1 MFYLKLAGQNIRKS
15 MGVFASF
22 VLASLVLF
30 TLICSMFLLMLSPVM
45 ETMGSGAVSIGLG
58 VVVLTIFSVIIEIY
72 SFNFLMKQRAREFG
86 LYNMLGMNKKKVA
99 LIASLELIM
108 IFLLVVVLGSVLAGV
123 FANVLYLIFVNL
135 TNYSDLHFSI
145 SPLAFAMT
153 ASLFAGIFFLLELL
167 AIRTIGK
174 TSPLIL
180 FRASEKGEKEPKGN
194 VLLAALGV
202 VGLGIG
208 YYLSLSSKA
217 EGVALIFRFFI
228 AVLFV
233 IAGTYLFY
241 ISFMT
246 WYLKARRKNKRYF
259 YTPEHF
265 ITTSQMI
272 FRMKQ
277 HAKGLANI
285 TLLAVMAFVTIAT
298 TTSLY
303 TGMSS
308 MTSGLYP
315 KETSITYKV
324 ADRSQGESAYQ
335 QSVLSHF
342 PEKAED
348 SLSYLT
354 YQAGLVYDGGK
365 EIVISPETIANK
377 EIVISPETI
386 ANPNFSK
393 MAFTYFITQDDFRK
407 LGNDL
412 PELAANQVA
421 FMRPSE
427 KPLLKKLVLGDHTF
441 ENVANLDQAIFPD
454 ITNTLNAAVMVVSDD
469 TVLNTVRE
477 YYESNNP
484 QGYQVSLDYRV
495 FTDLTDEEVT
505 SIGEQTGDSYNI
517 NDANG
522 EFLGYAMQKSDFN
535 NLLMGFRGGFLFT
548 GFLLGISFLL
558 GAALIIYYKQYSE
571 GHEDKKSYKILQEVG
586 MSATAVKKTIN
597 SQTLT
602 VFFMPLAMATLHFV
616 ISLVMLKQMLLT
628 LGVTSSLMIYTV
640 SGITLL
646 AVALIYFVIYK
657 WTSRTYYR
665 IIER

>member
-15 MGVFASF
+15 MGVFAPF

-45 ETMGSGAVSIGLG
+45 KTMGTGAVSIGLG
-58 VVVLTIFSVIIEIY
+58 VVVLTIFSLIMEIY
-72 SFNFLMKQRAREFG
+72 SFNFLMQQRTREFG

-99 LIASLELIM
+99 LVASIELFF
-108 IFLLVVVLGSVLAGV
+108 IFLLVIVLGSALAGV

-153 ASLFAGIFFLLELL
+153 AFLFAGIFFILELL

-180 FRASEKGEKEPKGN
+180 FRASEKGEKEPRGN
-194 VLLAALGV
+194 LLLAALGV
-202 VGLGIG
+202 LSLGVG

-217 EGVALIFRFFI
+217 AGVGIIYRFFI

-233 IAGTYLFY
+233 VAGTYLFY

-259 YTPEHF
+259 YKPEHF

-277 HAKGLANI
+277 HATGLANI

-308 MTSGLYP
+308 MTGALYP
-315 KETSITYKV
+315 KETSITYPV
-324 ADRSQGESAYQ
+324 ADRSQGEAAYQ

-342 PEKAED
+342 PEKSEN
-348 SLSYLT
+348 SLTYLT
-354 YQAGLVYDGGK
+354 YQAGLVYDGGE
-365 EIVISPETIANK
+365 EIVISPETI
-377 EIVISPETI
+377 S
-386 ANPNFSK
+386 NPDFSK

-427 KPLLKKLVLGDHTF
+427 MPSLEKVTLGDSSF
-441 ENVANLDQAIFPD
+441 ENVANLDTAIFPD

-469 TVLNTVRE
+469 SVLETIRSYFE
-477 YYESNNP
+477 ANNP

-495 FTDLTDEEVT
+495 FTDLTNEEVT
-505 SIGEQTGDSYNI
+505 KVGEQSGEIYEILDE
-517 NDANG
+517 NG
-522 EFLGYAMQKSDFN
+522 EYLGNVMQRTDFN
-535 NLLMGFRGGFLFT
+535 NMLMGFTGGFLFT

-571 GHEDKKSYKILQEVG
+571 GYEDKKSYKILQEVG
-586 MSATAVKKTIN
+586 MSQQAVKKTIN
-597 SQTLT
+597 SQTLL

-616 ISLVMLKQMLLT
+616 VALIMLKQMLMMF
-628 LGVTSSLMIYTV
+628 GVVSSSMIYTV

>member
-15 MGVFASF
+15 MGVFAPF

-45 ETMGSGAVSIGLG
+45 KTMGTGAVSIGLG
-58 VVVLTIFSVIIEIY
+58 VVVLTIFSLIMEIY
-72 SFNFLMKQRAREFG
+72 SFNFLMQQRTREFG

-99 LIASLELIM
+99 LVASIELFF
-108 IFLLVVVLGSVLAGV
+108 IFLLVIVLGSALAGV

-145 SPLAFAMT
+145 SPLAFVLT
-153 ASLFAGIFFLLELL
+153 AFLFAVIFFILELL
-167 AIRTIGK
+167 AVRTIGK

-180 FRASEKGEKEPKGN
+180 FRANEKGEKEPRGN
-194 VLLAALGV
+194 LLLAALAVLSLGV
-202 VGLGIG
+202 G
-208 YYLSLSSKA
+208 YYLSLSSQSA
-217 EGVALIFRFFI
+217 GLAVIYRFFI

-277 HAKGLANI
+277 HATGLANI

-303 TGMSS
+303 TGMAN

-315 KETSITYKV
+315 KETSITYPV
-324 ADRSQGESAYQ
+324 ADRSQGEMAFQ

-365 EIVISPETIANK
+365 EIV
-377 EIVISPETI
+377 VSPETI
-386 ANPNFSK
+386 ANPDFSK
-393 MAFTYFITQDDFRK
+393 MVFTYFITQDDFRK

-427 KPLLKKLVLGDHTF
+427 MPSLEKVTLGDSTF
-441 ENVANLDQAIFPD
+441 ENVANLDTAIFPD

-469 TVLNTVRE
+469 SVLETIRS
-477 YYESNNP
+477 YYEANNP

-495 FTDLTDEEVT
+495 FTDLTNEEVA
-505 SIGEQTGDSYNI
+505 SLGEQSGDIYHI
-517 NDANG
+517 LDENG
-522 EFLGYAMQKSDFN
+522 EYLGNVMQKTDFN
-535 NLLMGFRGGFLFT
+535 NMLMGFTGGFLFT

-586 MSATAVKKTIN
+586 MSQQAVKKTIN
-597 SQTLT
+597 SQTLL

-616 ISLVMLKQMLLT
+616 VALVMLKQMLMMF
-628 LGVTSSLMIYTV
+628 GVVSSSMIYTV

-646 AVALIYFVIYK
+646 AVVLIYFVIYK

>member
-15 MGVFASF
+15 MGVFAPF

-45 ETMGSGAVSIGLG
+45 KTMGTGAVSIGLG
-58 VVVLTIFSVIIEIY
+58 VVVLTIFSLIMEIY
-72 SFNFLMKQRAREFG
+72 SFNFLMQQRTREFG

-99 LIASLELIM
+99 LVASIELFF
-108 IFLLVVVLGSVLAGV
+108 IFLLVIVLGSALAGV

-153 ASLFAGIFFLLELL
+153 AFLFAGIFFILELL

-180 FRASEKGEKEPKGN
+180 FRASEKGEKEPRGN
-194 VLLAALGV
+194 LLLAALGV
-202 VGLGIG
+202 LSLGVG
-208 YYLSLSSKA
+208 YYLSLSSKSA
-217 EGVALIFRFFI
+217 GVGVIYRFFI

-233 IAGTYLFY
+233 VAGTYLFY

-277 HAKGLANI
+277 HATGLANI

-308 MTSGLYP
+308 MTGALYP
-315 KETSITYKV
+315 KETSITYPV
-324 ADRSQGESAYQ
+324 SDRSQGEAAYQ

-342 PEKAED
+342 PEKSEN
-348 SLSYLT
+348 SLTYLT
-354 YQAGLVYDGGK
+354 YQAGLVYDGGS
-365 EIVISPETIANK
+365 EIVISPEN
-377 EIVISPETI
+377 IS
-386 ANPNFSK
+386 NPDFSK

-427 KPLLKKLVLGDHTF
+427 KLSLKKLVLGGQTF

-469 TVLNTVRE
+469 SVLETIRSYFE
-477 YYESNNP
+477 ANNP

-495 FTDLTDEEVT
+495 FTDLTDEELVT
-505 SIGEQTGDSYNI
+505 AGILNE
-517 NDANG
+517 NG
-522 EFLGYAMQKSDFN
+522 EYLGNVMQRTDFN
-535 NLLMGFRGGFLFT
+535 NMLMGFTGGFLFT

-571 GHEDKKSYKILQEVG
+571 GYEDKKSYKILQEVG
-586 MSATAVKKTIN
+586 MSQKAVKKTIN
-597 SQTLT
+597 SQTLL

-616 ISLVMLKQMLLT
+616 VALVMLKQMLMMF
-628 LGVTSSLMIYTV
+628 GVVSSGMIYTV

-646 AVALIYFVIYK
+646 AVALIYFIIYK

>member
-15 MGVFASF
+15 MGVFAPF

-45 ETMGSGAVSIGLG
+45 KSMGTGAVSIGLG
-58 VVVLTIFSVIIEIY
+58 VVVLTIFSLIMEIY
-72 SFNFLMKQRAREFG
+72 SFNFLMQQRTREFG

-99 LIASLELIM
+99 LVASIELFF
-108 IFLLVVVLGSVLAGV
+108 IFLLVIVLGSALAGV

-153 ASLFAGIFFLLELL
+153 AFLFAVIFFILELL

-174 TSPLIL
+174 TSSLIL

-202 VGLGIG
+202 LSLGVG

-217 EGVALIFRFFI
+217 AGLAVIYRFFI

-265 ITTSQMI
+265 VTTSQMI

-277 HAKGLANI
+277 HATGLANI
-285 TLLAVMAFVTIAT
+285 TLLSVMAFVTIAT

-308 MTSGLYP
+308 MTSRLYP
-315 KETSITYKV
+315 KETSITYPV
-324 ADRSQGESAYQ
+324 SDRSQGENVYQ

-342 PEKAED
+342 PEKAHD

-354 YQAGLVYDGGK
+354 YQAGLVYDGGE
-365 EIVISPETIANK
+365 EIVISPVTI
-377 EIVISPETI
+377 SDPD
-386 ANPNFSK
+386 FSK
-393 MAFTYFITQDDFRK
+393 IAFTYFITQGDFRK

-421 FMRPSE
+421 FIRPSE
-427 KPLLKKLVLGDHTF
+427 KPSLKKLVLGEQTF
-441 ENVANLDQAIFPD
+441 ENVVNLDQAILPD

-469 TVLNTVRE
+469 SFLETIRS
-477 YYESNNP
+477 YYEANNP

-495 FTDLTDEEVT
+495 FTDMTNEEVAT
-505 SIGEQTGDSYNI
+505 LGEQAGDAYNI
-517 NDANG
+517 SDANG
-522 EFLGYAMQKSDFN
+522 EFIGYVMQKTDFN
-535 NLLMGFRGGFLFT
+535 NMIMGFTGGFLFT

-586 MSATAVKKTIN
+586 MSQQTVKKTID
-597 SQTLT
+597 SQTLL

-616 ISLVMLKQMLLT
+616 VALVMLKQMLMMF
-628 LGVTSSLMIYTV
+628 GVVSSSMIYTI

>member
-15 MGVFASF
+15 MGVFAPF
-22 VLASLVLF
+22 ILASLVLF

-45 ETMGSGAVSIGLG
+45 KTMGSGAVSIGLG
-58 VVVLTIFSVIIEIY
+58 VVVLTIFSVIMEIY

-99 LIASLELIM
+99 LIASLELMM

-135 TNYSDLHFSI
+135 THYSDLHFGI
-145 SPLAFAMT
+145 APLAFAMT
-153 ASLFAGIFFLLELL
+153 AFLFAGIFFILELL

-180 FRASEKGEKEPKGN
+180 FRASEEGEKEPKGN

-202 VGLGIG
+202 ISLGVG

-217 EGVALIFRFFI
+217 EVLAVIYRFFI

-277 HAKGLANI
+277 HATGLANI

-308 MTSGLYP
+308 MTGALYP
-315 KETSITYKV
+315 KETSITYPV
-324 ADRSQGESAYQ
+324 SDRSQGEAAYQ

-342 PEKAED
+342 PEKAND
-348 SLSYLT
+348 NLSYLT
-354 YQAGLVYDGGK
+354 YQAGLVYDGGE
-365 EIVISPETIANK
+365 EIVISPEN
-377 EIVISPETI
+377 IS
-386 ANPNFSK
+386 NPDFSK

-412 PELAANQVA
+412 PELAAHQVA

-427 KPLLKKLVLGDHTF
+427 KPSLKKLVLGNQNF
-441 ENVANLDQAIFPD
+441 ENVANLDKAIFPD
-454 ITNTLNAAVMVVSDD
+454 ITNMINAAVMVVSDD
-469 TVLNTVRE
+469 IVLDAVRE

-484 QGYQVSLDYRV
+484 QGYRVSLDYRV
-495 FTDLTDEEVT
+495 FTDLTVEEVL
-505 SIGEQTGDSYNI
+505 SLGEQSGEIYEILDE
-517 NDANG
+517 NG
-522 EFLGYAMQKSDFN
+522 EYLGNVMQRTDFN
-535 NLLMGFRGGFLFT
+535 NLLMGFTGGFLFT

-586 MSATAVKKTIN
+586 MSAAAVKKTIN

-602 VFFMPLAMATLHFV
+602 VFFMPLVMATLHFV
-616 ISLVMLKQMLLT
+616 IALVMLKQMLLSF
-628 LGVTSSLMIYTV
+628 GVTSSLMIYTV

>member
-15 MGVFASF
+15 MGVFSPF

-45 ETMGSGAVSIGLG
+45 KSMGTGAVSIGLG
-58 VVVLTIFSVIIEIY
+58 VVVLTIFSLIMEIY
-72 SFNFLMKQRAREFG
+72 SFNFLMQQRTREFG

-99 LIASLELIM
+99 LVASIELLF
-108 IFLLVVVLGSVLAGV
+108 IFLLVIVLGSALAGV
-123 FANVLYLIFVNL
+123 FSNVLYLIFVNL

-153 ASLFAGIFFLLELL
+153 AFLFAGIFFILELL

-180 FRASEKGEKEPKGN
+180 FRASEKGEKEPRGN
-194 VLLAALGV
+194 LLLAALAVLSLGV
-202 VGLGIG
+202 G
-208 YYLSLSSKA
+208 YYLSLSSQSA
-217 EGVALIFRFFI
+217 GLAVIYRFFI

-246 WYLKARRKNKRYF
+246 WYLKARRKNKGYF

-277 HAKGLANI
+277 HATGLANI

-303 TGMSS
+303 TGMAN

-315 KETSITYKV
+315 KETSITYPI
-324 ADRSQGESAYQ
+324 ADRSQGEMAFQ

-365 EIVISPETIANK
+365 EIVISPETIAN
-377 EIVISPETI
+377 PD
-386 ANPNFSK
+386 FSK

-427 KPLLKKLVLGDHTF
+427 KPSLKKLVLGEQTF

-454 ITNTLNAAVMVVSDD
+454 NYNTLNAAVMVVSDD
-469 TVLNTVRE
+469 TVLDAVRE

-484 QGYQVSLDYRV
+484 QGYTVSLDYRV
-495 FTDLTDEEVT
+495 FTDLTDEEVA
-505 SIGEQTGDSYNI
+505 SIGEQAGDSYNI

-535 NLLMGFRGGFLFT
+535 NLQMGFTGGFLFT

-586 MSATAVKKTIN
+586 MSAAAVKKTIN

-602 VFFMPLAMATLHFV
+602 VFFMPLVMATLHFV
-616 ISLVMLKQMLLT
+616 IALVMLKQMLLSF
-628 LGVTSSLMIYTV
+628 GVTSSLMIYTV

-646 AVALIYFVIYK
+646 AVTLIYFVIYK

>member
-1 MFYLKLAGQNIRKS
+1 
-15 MGVFASF
+15 
-22 VLASLVLF
+22 
-30 TLICSMFLLMLSPVM
+30 
-45 ETMGSGAVSIGLG
+45 
-58 VVVLTIFSVIIEIY
+58 
-72 SFNFLMKQRAREFG
+72 
-86 LYNMLGMNKKKVA
+86 MNKKKVA
-99 LIASLELIM
+99 LVASIELFF
-108 IFLLVVVLGSVLAGV
+108 IFLLVIVLGSALAGV

-153 ASLFAGIFFLLELL
+153 AFLFAVIFFILELL

-202 VGLGIG
+202 LSLGVG

-217 EGVALIFRFFI
+217 AGLAVIYRFFI

-246 WYLKARRKNKRYF
+246 WYLKAHRKNKRYF

-277 HAKGLANI
+277 HATGLANI
-285 TLLAVMAFVTIAT
+285 TLLSVMAFVTIAT

-308 MTSGLYP
+308 MTSRLYP
-315 KETSITYKV
+315 KETSITYPV
-324 ADRSQGESAYQ
+324 SDRSQGETVYQ

-342 PEKAED
+342 PEKAHD

-354 YQAGLVYDGGK
+354 YQAGLVYDGGE
-365 EIVISPETIANK
+365 EIVISPVTI
-377 EIVISPETI
+377 SDPD
-386 ANPNFSK
+386 FSK
-393 MAFTYFITQDDFRK
+393 IAFTYFITQGDFRK

-421 FMRPSE
+421 FIRPSE
-427 KPLLKKLVLGDHTF
+427 KPSLKKLVLGEQTF
-441 ENVANLDQAIFPD
+441 ENVVNLDQAILPD

-469 TVLNTVRE
+469 SVLETIRS
-477 YYESNNP
+477 YYEANNP

-495 FTDLTDEEVT
+495 FTDMTNEEVAT
-505 SIGEQTGDSYNI
+505 LGEQAGDAYNI
-517 NDANG
+517 SDANG
-522 EFLGYAMQKSDFN
+522 EFIGYVMQRTDFN
-535 NLLMGFRGGFLFT
+535 DLLMGFTGGFLFT

-558 GAALIIYYKQYSE
+558 GVALIIYYKQYSE

-586 MSATAVKKTIN
+586 MSQKAVKKTIN
-597 SQTLT
+597 SQTLL
-602 VFFMPLAMATLHFV
+602 VFFMPLAMATLHFFV
-616 ISLVMLKQMLLT
+616 ALVMLKQMLMVF
-628 LGVTSSLMIYTV
+628 GVVSSSMIYTV

-646 AVALIYFVIYK
+646 AVALFYFIIYK

>member
-15 MGVFASF
+15 MGVFAPF

-45 ETMGSGAVSIGLG
+45 KSMGTGAVSIGLG
-58 VVVLTIFSVIIEIY
+58 VVVLTIFSLIMEIY
-72 SFNFLMKQRAREFG
+72 SFNFLMQQRTREFG
-86 LYNMLGMNKKKVA
+86 LYNMLGMNRKKVA
-99 LIASLELIM
+99 LVASIELFF
-108 IFLLVVVLGSVLAGV
+108 IFLLVIVLGSALAGV

-153 ASLFAGIFFLLELL
+153 AFLFAGIFFILELL

-180 FRASEKGEKEPKGN
+180 FSASEKGEKEPRGN
-194 VLLAALGV
+194 FLLAALGV
-202 VGLGIG
+202 LSLGVG
-208 YYLSLSSKA
+208 YYLSLSSQSA
-217 EGVALIFRFFI
+217 GVGVIYRFFI

-246 WYLKARRKNKRYF
+246 WYLKARRKNKGYF

-277 HAKGLANI
+277 HATGLANI

-365 EIVISPETIANK
+365 EIVISPETIAN
-377 EIVISPETI
+377 PD
-386 ANPNFSK
+386 FSK
-393 MAFTYFITQDDFRK
+393 IAFTYFVTQDDFRK

-421 FMRPSE
+421 FIRPSE
-427 KPLLKKLVLGDHTF
+427 MPLLEKVTLGDSTF
-441 ENVANLDQAIFPD
+441 ENVVNLDTAIFPD

-469 TVLNTVRE
+469 SVLETIRS

-495 FTDLTDEEVT
+495 FTDMTNEEVAT
-505 SIGEQTGDSYNI
+505 LGEQAGDAYNI
-517 NDANG
+517 SDANG
-522 EFLGYAMQKSDFN
+522 ESLGYVMQKTDFTN
-535 NLLMGFRGGFLFT
+535 MIMGFRGGFLFT

-586 MSATAVKKTIN
+586 MSQQAVKKTIN
-597 SQTLT
+597 SQTLL

-616 ISLVMLKQMLLT
+616 VALVMLKQMLMMF
-628 LGVTSSLMIYTV
+628 GVVSSSMIYTV

>member
-15 MGVFASF
+15 MGVFAPF

-45 ETMGSGAVSIGLG
+45 KSMGTGAVSIGLG
-58 VVVLTIFSVIIEIY
+58 VVVLTIFSLIMEIY
-72 SFNFLMKQRAREFG
+72 SFNFLMQQRTREFG

-99 LIASLELIM
+99 LVASIELFF
-108 IFLLVVVLGSVLAGV
+108 IFLLVIVLGSALAGV

-153 ASLFAGIFFLLELL
+153 AFLFAVIFFILELL

-202 VGLGIG
+202 LSLGVG

-217 EGVALIFRFFI
+217 AGLAVIYRFFI

-265 ITTSQMI
+265 VTTSQMI

-277 HAKGLANI
+277 HATGLANI
-285 TLLAVMAFVTIAT
+285 TLLSVMAFVTIAT

-308 MTSGLYP
+308 MTSRLYP
-315 KETSITYKV
+315 KETSITYPV
-324 ADRSQGESAYQ
+324 SDRSQGETVYQ

-342 PEKAED
+342 PEKAHD

-354 YQAGLVYDGGK
+354 YQAGLVYDGGE
-365 EIVISPETIANK
+365 EIVISPVTI
-377 EIVISPETI
+377 SDPD
-386 ANPNFSK
+386 FSK
-393 MAFTYFITQDDFRK
+393 IAFTYFITQGDFRK

-421 FMRPSE
+421 FIRPSE
-427 KPLLKKLVLGDHTF
+427 KPSLKKLVLGEQTF
-441 ENVANLDQAIFPD
+441 ENVVNLDQAILPD

-469 TVLNTVRE
+469 SVLETIRSYNE
-477 YYESNNP
+477 ANNP

-495 FTDLTDEEVT
+495 FTDLTDEELVT
-505 SIGEQTGDSYNI
+505 AGILNE
-517 NDANG
+517 NG
-522 EFLGYAMQKSDFN
+522 EYLGNVMQRTDFN
-535 NLLMGFRGGFLFT
+535 NM
-548 GFLLGISFLL
+548 LLGSQV
-558 GAALIIYYKQYSE
+558 ASSSQVSCWAL
-571 GHEDKKSYKILQEVG
+571 
-586 MSATAVKKTIN
+586 
-597 SQTLT
+597 
-602 VFFMPLAMATLHFV
+602 
-616 ISLVMLKQMLLT
+616 
-628 LGVTSSLMIYTV
+628 V
-640 SGITLL
+640 SCWVLP
-646 AVALIYFVIYK
+646 
-657 WTSRTYYR
+657 
-665 IIER
+665 

>member
-15 MGVFASF
+15 MGVFAPF

-30 TLICSMFLLMLSPVM
+30 TLICSMFLIMLSPVM
-45 ETMGSGAVSIGLG
+45 KTMGSGAISIGLG
-58 VVVLTIFSVIIEIY
+58 VIILTIFSVIMEIY

-99 LIASLELIM
+99 LIASLELMM

-123 FANVLYLIFVNL
+123 FANVLYLIFVNI
-135 TNYSDLHFSI
+135 THYSDLHFGI
-145 SPLAFAMT
+145 EPLAFVMT
-153 ASLFAGIFFLLELL
+153 AFLFAGFFFLLELL

-180 FRASEKGEKEPKGN
+180 FRASEKGEREPKGN

-202 VGLGIG
+202 FSLGMG

-217 EGVALIFRFFI
+217 EGLAVIYRFFI

-277 HAKGLANI
+277 HATGLANI

-308 MTSGLYP
+308 MTGALYP

-324 ADRSQGESAYQ
+324 SDRSQGEMAFQ

-342 PEKAED
+342 PEKADD

-354 YQAGLVYDGGK
+354 YQAGLVYDGGE
-365 EIVISPETIANK
+365 EIVISPKN
-377 EIVISPETI
+377 IS
-386 ANPNFSK
+386 NPDFSK

-412 PELAANQVA
+412 PELAANQVV
-421 FMRPSE
+421 FMRPSK
-427 KPLLKKLVLGDHTF
+427 KPSLKKLVLDDQSF
-441 ENVANLDQAIFPD
+441 ENVANLDKAIFPD

-469 TVLNTVRE
+469 TVLNAVRE

-484 QGYQVSLDYRV
+484 QGYLVSLDYRV
-495 FTDLTDEEVT
+495 FTDLTDEEVL
-505 SIGEQTGDSYNI
+505 SLGEQSGEIYEILDE
-517 NDANG
+517 NG
-522 EFLGYAMQKSDFN
+522 EYLGNVMQRTDFN
-535 NLLMGFRGGFLFT
+535 NLLIGFTGGFLFT

-586 MSATAVKKTIN
+586 MSQKAVKKTIN

-602 VFFMPLAMATLHFV
+602 VFFMPLVMATLHFV
-616 ISLVMLKQMLLT
+616 IALIMLKQMLLSF
-628 LGVTSSLMIYTV
+628 GVTSSLMIYTV

-646 AVALIYFVIYK
+646 AVTLIYFVIYK

>member
-15 MGVFASF
+15 MGVFAPF

-45 ETMGSGAVSIGLG
+45 KTMGTGAVSIGLG
-58 VVVLTIFSVIIEIY
+58 VVVLTLFSLIMEIY
-72 SFNFLMKQRAREFG
+72 SFNFLMQQRTREFG

-99 LIASLELIM
+99 LVASIELFF
-108 IFLLVVVLGSVLAGV
+108 IFLLVIVLGSALAGV

-153 ASLFAGIFFLLELL
+153 AFLFAGIFFILELL

-180 FRASEKGEKEPKGN
+180 FRASEKGEKEPRGN
-194 VLLAALGV
+194 LLLAALGV
-202 VGLGIG
+202 LSLGVG

-217 EGVALIFRFFI
+217 AGVGVIYRFFI

-233 IAGTYLFY
+233 VAGTYLFY

-259 YTPEHF
+259 YKPEHF

-277 HAKGLANI
+277 HATGLANI

-308 MTSGLYP
+308 MTGALYP
-315 KETSITYKV
+315 KETSITYPV
-324 ADRSQGESAYQ
+324 SDRSQGEAAYQ

-342 PEKAED
+342 QEKSEN
-348 SLSYLT
+348 SLTYLT
-354 YQAGLVYDGGK
+354 YQAGLVYDGGS
-365 EIVISPETIANK
+365 EIVISPKN
-377 EIVISPETI
+377 IS
-386 ANPNFSK
+386 NPDFSK
-393 MAFTYFITQDDFRK
+393 IAFTYFITQDDFRK

-412 PELAANQVA
+412 PEFATNQVV

-427 KPLLKKLVLGDHTF
+427 KPSLKKLVLGEQTF
-441 ENVANLDQAIFPD
+441 ENVANLDTAIFPD

-469 TVLNTVRE
+469 SVLETIRSYFE
-477 YYESNNP
+477 ANNP

-495 FTDLTDEEVT
+495 FTELTNEEVAKV
-505 SIGEQTGDSYNI
+505 GEQS
-517 NDANG
+517 G
-522 EFLGYAMQKSDFN
+522 EIYEILDESGEYLGNVMQRTDFN
-535 NLLMGFRGGFLFT
+535 NMLMGFTGGFLFT

-558 GAALIIYYKQYSE
+558 GVALIIYYKQYSE
-571 GHEDKKSYKILQEVG
+571 GYEDKKSYKILQEVG
-586 MSATAVKKTIN
+586 MSQKAVKKTIN
-597 SQTLT
+597 SQTLL

-616 ISLVMLKQMLLT
+616 VALVMLKQMLMMF
-628 LGVTSSLMIYTV
+628 GVVSSSMIYTV

-646 AVALIYFVIYK
+646 AVALIYFIIYK

>member
-15 MGVFASF
+15 MGVFAPF

-45 ETMGSGAVSIGLG
+45 KTMGYGAVSIGLG
-58 VVVLTIFSVIIEIY
+58 VIVLTIFSVIMEIY

-86 LYNMLGMNKKKVA
+86 LYNILGMNKKKVA
-99 LIASLELIM
+99 LIASLELMM

-123 FANVLYLIFVNL
+123 FSNVLYLIFVNI
-135 TNYSDLHFSI
+135 THYSDLHFGI
-145 SPLAFAMT
+145 APLAFVMT
-153 ASLFAGIFFLLELL
+153 AFLFAGIFFLLELL

-180 FRASEKGEKEPKGN
+180 FRASEKGEKEPRGN
-194 VLLAALGV
+194 VLLAALGL
-202 VGLGIG
+202 VGLGVG

-217 EGVALIFRFFI
+217 EGLALIYRFFI

-277 HAKGLANI
+277 HATGLANI

-303 TGMSS
+303 TGMAN

-315 KETSITYKV
+315 KETSITYPV
-324 ADRSQGESAYQ
+324 SDRSQGEAAYQ

-342 PEKAED
+342 PEKAND

-354 YQAGLVYDGGK
+354 YQAGLVYDGGE
-365 EIVISPETIANK
+365 EIVISPETI
-377 EIVISPETI
+377 S
-386 ANPNFSK
+386 NPDFSK
-393 MAFTYFITQDDFRK
+393 IAFTYFITQDDFRK

-412 PELAANQVA
+412 PKLAAHQVA

-427 KPLLKKLVLGDHTF
+427 KPSLKKLVLGNQNF
-441 ENVANLDQAIFPD
+441 ENVANLDKAIFPD
-454 ITNTLNAAVMVVSDD
+454 ITNTINAAVMVVSDD

-495 FTDLTDEEVT
+495 FTDLTDEEVA

-535 NLLMGFRGGFLFT
+535 NLLMGFTGGFLFT

-597 SQTLT
+597 SQILI
-602 VFFMPLAMATLHFV
+602 VFFMPLVMATLHFV
-616 ISLVMLKQMLLT
+616 IALVMLKQMLLSF
-628 LGVTSSLMIYTV
+628 GVTSSLMIYTV

>member
-15 MGVFASF
+15 MGVFTPF

-45 ETMGSGAVSIGLG
+45 KSMGTGAVSIGLG
-58 VVVLTIFSVIIEIY
+58 VVVLTIFSLIMEIY
-72 SFNFLMKQRAREFG
+72 SFNFLMQQRTREFG

-99 LIASLELIM
+99 LVASIELFF
-108 IFLLVVVLGSVLAGV
+108 IFLLVIVLGSALAGV
-123 FANVLYLIFVNL
+123 FSNVLYLIFVNL
-135 TNYSDLHFSI
+135 TSYGDLHFSI
-145 SPLAFAMT
+145 SPLAFVLT
-153 ASLFAGIFFLLELL
+153 AFLFAGIFFILELL

-180 FRASEKGEKEPKGN
+180 FRASEKGEKEPRGN
-194 VLLAALGV
+194 LLLAALGV
-202 VGLGIG
+202 LSLGVG
-208 YYLSLSSKA
+208 YYLSLSSRSA
-217 EGVALIFRFFI
+217 GVGVLYRFFI

-277 HAKGLANI
+277 HATGLANI

-303 TGMSS
+303 TGMAN

-315 KETSITYKV
+315 KETSITYPV
-324 ADRSQGESAYQ
+324 ADRSQGEMAFQ

-348 SLSYLT
+348 SLTYMT
-354 YQAGLVYDGGK
+354 YQAGLVYDGGS
-365 EIVISPETIANK
+365 EIVIN
-377 EIVISPETI
+377 PETI
-386 ANPNFSK
+386 ANPDFSK
-393 MAFTYFITQDDFRK
+393 MAVTYFISQDDFRK

-427 KPLLKKLVLGDHTF
+427 KPSLEKVTLGDSTF
-441 ENVANLDQAIFPD
+441 ENVVNLDTAIFPD

-469 TVLNTVRE
+469 SVLQTIRS

-495 FTDLTDEEVT
+495 FTDMTKEEVL
-505 SIGEQTGDSYNI
+505 SLGEQAGDMYHI
-517 NDANG
+517 LDENG
-522 EFLGYAMQKSDFN
+522 EYLGNVMQRTDFN
-535 NLLMGFRGGFLFT
+535 NLLMGFTGGFLFT

-586 MSATAVKKTIN
+586 MSQQAVKKTIN
-597 SQTLT
+597 SQTLL

-616 ISLVMLKQMLLT
+616 VALVMLKQMLMMF
-628 LGVTSSLMIYTV
+628 GVVSSSMIYTV
-640 SGITLL
+640 SGVTLL

>member
-15 MGVFASF
+15 MGVFAPF

-45 ETMGSGAVSIGLG
+45 KTMGSGAISIGLG
-58 VVVLTIFSVIIEIY
+58 VVVLTIFSVIMEIY
-72 SFNFLMKQRAREFG
+72 SFNFLMNQRAREFG

-99 LIASLELIM
+99 LIASLELMM

-135 TNYSDLHFSI
+135 TNYSDLHFGI
-145 SPLAFAMT
+145 APLAFAMT
-153 ASLFAGIFFLLELL
+153 AFLFAGIFFLLELL

-202 VGLGIG
+202 VGLGVG

-217 EGVALIFRFFI
+217 AGLVVIYRFFI

-277 HAKGLANI
+277 HATGLANI

-308 MTSGLYP
+308 MTGALYP
-315 KETSITYKV
+315 KETSITYPV
-324 ADRSQGESAYQ
+324 SDRSQGEATYQ

-342 PEKAED
+342 PEKADD

-354 YQAGLVYDGGK
+354 YQAGLVYDGGE
-365 EIVISPETIANK
+365 EIVISPETI
-377 EIVISPETI
+377 S
-386 ANPNFSK
+386 NPDFSK
-393 MAFTYFITQDDFRK
+393 IAFTYFITQDDFRK

-412 PELAANQVA
+412 PELAANQVV

-427 KPLLKKLVLGDHTF
+427 KPSLKKLVLGEQTF
-441 ENVANLDQAIFPD
+441 ENVANLDKAIFPD
-454 ITNTLNAAVMVVSDD
+454 ITNTINAAVMVVSDD
-469 TVLNTVRE
+469 IVLDAVRE

-495 FTDLTDEEVT
+495 FTDLTKEEVAKV
-505 SIGEQTGDSYNI
+505 GEQAGDAYNI
-517 NDANG
+517 SDANG
-522 EFLGYAMQKSDFN
+522 ESLGYVMQKTDFTN
-535 NLLMGFRGGFLFT
+535 MIMGFRGGFLFT

-586 MSATAVKKTIN
+586 MSAAAVKKTIN

>member
-15 MGVFASF
+15 MGVFAPF

-58 VVVLTIFSVIIEIY
+58 VVVLTIFSVIMEIY

-99 LIASLELIM
+99 LIASLELMM

-135 TNYSDLHFSI
+135 TNYSDLHFGI
-145 SPLAFAMT
+145 APLAFVMT
-153 ASLFAGIFFLLELL
+153 AFLFAGIFFLLELL

-202 VGLGIG
+202 LGLGVG

-217 EGVALIFRFFI
+217 AGVAVIFRFFI

-277 HAKGLANI
+277 HATGLANI

-365 EIVISPETIANK
+365 EIVISPETI
-377 EIVISPETI
+377 V
-386 ANPNFSK
+386 NPDFSK
-393 MAFTYFITQDDFRK
+393 IAFTYFITQDDFRK

-412 PELAANQVA
+412 PELAANQVV

-427 KPLLKKLVLGDHTF
+427 KPLLKKLVLGDQTF
-441 ENVANLDQAIFPD
+441 ENVANLDKAIFPD
-454 ITNTLNAAVMVVSDD
+454 ITNTINAAVMVVSDD

-495 FTDLTDEEVT
+495 FTDMTNEEVAT
-505 SIGEQTGDSYNI
+505 LGEQAGDAYNI
-517 NDANG
+517 SDANG
-522 EFLGYAMQKSDFN
+522 ESLGYVMQKTDFTN
-535 NLLMGFRGGFLFT
+535 MIMGFRGGFLFT

-586 MSATAVKKTIN
+586 MSAAAVKKTIN

>member
-15 MGVFASF
+15 MGVFAPF

-45 ETMGSGAVSIGLG
+45 KTMGTGAVSIGLG
-58 VVVLTIFSVIIEIY
+58 VVVLTIFSLIMEIY
-72 SFNFLMKQRAREFG
+72 SFNFLMQQRTREFG

-99 LIASLELIM
+99 LVASIELFF
-108 IFLLVVVLGSVLAGV
+108 IFLLVIVLGSALAGV
-123 FANVLYLIFVNL
+123 FSNVLYLIFVNL

-153 ASLFAGIFFLLELL
+153 AFLFAGIFFILELL
-167 AIRTIGK
+167 AIRMIGK

-180 FRASEKGEKEPKGN
+180 FRASEKGEKEPRGN
-194 VLLAALGV
+194 LLLAALAVLSLGV
-202 VGLGIG
+202 G
-208 YYLSLSSKA
+208 YYLSLSSQSA
-217 EGVALIFRFFI
+217 GVAVIYRFFI

-246 WYLKARRKNKRYF
+246 WYLKARRKNKGYF

-265 ITTSQMI
+265 IITSQMI

-277 HAKGLANI
+277 HATGLANI

-298 TTSLY
+298 TTSVY
-303 TGMSS
+303 TGMIN

-315 KETSITYKV
+315 KETSITYPV

-365 EIVISPETIANK
+365 EIVISPETIAN
-377 EIVISPETI
+377 PD
-386 ANPNFSK
+386 FSK
-393 MAFTYFITQDDFRK
+393 IAFTYFVTQDDFRK

-421 FMRPSE
+421 FMRPSG
-427 KPLLKKLVLGDHTF
+427 KVPLKIVKLGDKTF
-441 ENVANLDQAIFPD
+441 ENVVSLDRAIFPD
-454 ITNTLNAAVMVVSDD
+454 ITNTIAAAIMVVSDD
-469 TVLNTVRE
+469 SVLQTIRS
-477 YYESNNP
+477 YYEASNP

-495 FTDLTDEEVT
+495 FTDMTNEEVAT
-505 SIGEQTGDSYNI
+505 LGEQAGDAYNI
-517 NDANG
+517 SDANG
-522 EFLGYAMQKSDFN
+522 ESLGYVMQKTDFTN
-535 NLLMGFRGGFLFT
+535 MIMGFTGGFLFT

-586 MSATAVKKTIN
+586 MSQQAVKKTIN
-597 SQTLT
+597 SQTLL

-616 ISLVMLKQMLLT
+616 VALVMLKQMLMMF
-628 LGVTSSLMIYTV
+628 GVVSSSMIYTV

-646 AVALIYFVIYK
+646 AVVLIYFVIYK

>member
-15 MGVFASF
+15 MGVFAPF

-45 ETMGSGAVSIGLG
+45 KTMGSGAISIGLG
-58 VVVLTIFSVIIEIY
+58 VIVLTIFSIIMEIY

-99 LIASLELIM
+99 LIASLELMM

-123 FANVLYLIFVNL
+123 FSNVLYLIFVNL
-135 TNYSDLHFSI
+135 THYSDLHFGI
-145 SPLAFAMT
+145 DPLAFVMT
-153 ASLFAGIFFLLELL
+153 AFLFAGIFFILELL

-202 VGLGIG
+202 VGLGVG

-217 EGVALIFRFFI
+217 VGLDVIYRFFI

-277 HAKGLANI
+277 HATGLANI

-308 MTSGLYP
+308 MTGALYP

-324 ADRSQGESAYQ
+324 SDRSQGEAAYQ

-342 PEKAED
+342 PEKAND
-348 SLSYLT
+348 NLSYLT
-354 YQAGLVYDGGK
+354 YQAGLVYDGGE
-365 EIVISPETIANK
+365 EIVISPETI
-377 EIVISPETI
+377 S
-386 ANPNFSK
+386 NPDFSK
-393 MAFTYFITQDDFRK
+393 MAYTYFITQDDFRK

-412 PELAANQVA
+412 PELVANQVV

-427 KPLLKKLVLGDHTF
+427 KPSLKKLVLGEQTF

-454 ITNTLNAAVMVVSDD
+454 IINTLNAAVMVVSDD
-469 TVLNTVRE
+469 TVLDAVRK

-495 FTDLTDEEVT
+495 FTDLTNEEVAKV
-505 SIGEQTGDSYNI
+505 GEQAGDIYEILDES
-517 NDANG
+517 G
-522 EFLGYAMQKSDFN
+522 EYLGNVMQRTDFN
-535 NLLMGFRGGFLFT
+535 NLLMGFTGGFLFT

-586 MSATAVKKTIN
+586 MSAAAVKKTIN

-602 VFFMPLAMATLHFV
+602 VFFMPLVMATLHFV
-616 ISLVMLKQMLLT
+616 IALVMLKQMLLSF
-628 LGVTSSLMIYTV
+628 GVTSSLMIYTV

>member
-15 MGVFASF
+15 MGVFAPF

-45 ETMGSGAVSIGLG
+45 KSMGTGAVSIGLG
-58 VVVLTIFSVIIEIY
+58 VVVLTIFSLIMEIY
-72 SFNFLMKQRAREFG
+72 SFNFLMQQRTREFG

-99 LIASLELIM
+99 LVASIELFF
-108 IFLLVVVLGSVLAGV
+108 IFLLVIVVGSALAGV

-153 ASLFAGIFFLLELL
+153 AFLFAVIFFILELL

-174 TSPLIL
+174 TSSLIL

-202 VGLGIG
+202 LSLGVG

-217 EGVALIFRFFI
+217 AGVGVIYRFFI

-277 HAKGLANI
+277 HATGLANI
-285 TLLAVMAFVTIAT
+285 TLLSVMAFVTIAT

-308 MTSGLYP
+308 MTSALYP
-315 KETSITYKV
+315 KETSITYPV
-324 ADRSQGESAYQ
+324 SDRSQGETVYQ

-342 PEKAED
+342 PEKAND
-348 SLSYLT
+348 NLSYLT
-354 YQAGLVYDGGK
+354 YQAGLVYDGGG
-365 EIVISPETIANK
+365 EIVISPVTI
-377 EIVISPETI
+377 SDPD
-386 ANPNFSK
+386 FSK
-393 MAFTYFITQDDFRK
+393 IAFTYFITQDDFRK

-421 FMRPSE
+421 FIRPSE
-427 KPLLKKLVLGDHTF
+427 KPSLKKLVLGEQTF
-441 ENVANLDQAIFPD
+441 ENVVNLDQAIFPD
-454 ITNTLNAAVMVVSDD
+454 ITNTLNAAVIVVSDD

-477 YYESNNP
+477 YYESNKP
-484 QGYQVSLDYRV
+484 QGYPVSLDYRV
-495 FTDLTDEEVT
+495 FTDMTNEEVAT
-505 SIGEQTGDSYNI
+505 LGEQAGDAYNI
-517 NDANG
+517 SDANG
-522 EFLGYAMQKSDFN
+522 EFIGYVMQKTDFN
-535 NLLMGFRGGFLFT
+535 NMIMGFTGGFLFT

-586 MSATAVKKTIN
+586 MSQQTVKKTIN
-597 SQTLT
+597 SQTLL

-616 ISLVMLKQMLLT
+616 VALVMLKQMLMMF
-628 LGVTSSLMIYTV
+628 GVVSSSMIYTV

>member
-15 MGVFASF
+15 MGVFAPF

-45 ETMGSGAVSIGLG
+45 KSMGTGAVSIGLG
-58 VVVLTIFSVIIEIY
+58 VVVLTIFSLIMEIY
-72 SFNFLMKQRAREFG
+72 SFNFLMQQRTREFG

-99 LIASLELIM
+99 LVASIELFF
-108 IFLLVVVLGSVLAGV
+108 IFLLVIVLGSALAGV

-153 ASLFAGIFFLLELL
+153 AFLFAVIFFILELL

-174 TSPLIL
+174 TSSLIL

-202 VGLGIG
+202 LSLGVG

-217 EGVALIFRFFI
+217 AGLAVIYRFFI

-265 ITTSQMI
+265 VTTSQMI

-277 HAKGLANI
+277 HATGLANI
-285 TLLAVMAFVTIAT
+285 TLLSVMAFVTIAT

-308 MTSGLYP
+308 MTSRLYP
-315 KETSITYKV
+315 KETSITYPV
-324 ADRSQGESAYQ
+324 SDRSQGETVYQ

-342 PEKAED
+342 PEKAHD

-354 YQAGLVYDGGK
+354 YQAGLVYGGGE
-365 EIVISPETIANK
+365 EIVISPVTI
-377 EIVISPETI
+377 SDPD
-386 ANPNFSK
+386 FSK
-393 MAFTYFITQDDFRK
+393 IAFTYFITQGDFRK

-421 FMRPSE
+421 FIRPSE
-427 KPLLKKLVLGDHTF
+427 KPSLKKLVLGEQTF
-441 ENVANLDQAIFPD
+441 ENVVNLDQAILPD

-469 TVLNTVRE
+469 SVLETIRS
-477 YYESNNP
+477 YYQANNP

-495 FTDLTDEEVT
+495 FTDMTNEEVAT
-505 SIGEQTGDSYNI
+505 LGEQAGDAYNI
-517 NDANG
+517 SDANG
-522 EFLGYAMQKSDFN
+522 EFIGYVMQKTDFN
-535 NLLMGFRGGFLFT
+535 NMIMGFIGGFLFT

-586 MSATAVKKTIN
+586 MSQQTVKKTID
-597 SQTLT
+597 SQTLL

-616 ISLVMLKQMLLT
+616 VALVMLKQMLMMF
-628 LGVTSSLMIYTV
+628 GVVSSSMIYTI

>member
-15 MGVFASF
+15 MGVFAPF

-45 ETMGSGAVSIGLG
+45 KSMGTGAVSIGLG
-58 VVVLTIFSVIIEIY
+58 IVVLTIFSLIMEIY
-72 SFNFLMKQRAREFG
+72 SFNFLMQQRTREFG

-99 LIASLELIM
+99 LVASIELFF
-108 IFLLVVVLGSVLAGV
+108 IFLLVIVLGSALAGV

-153 ASLFAGIFFLLELL
+153 AFLFAVIFFILELL

-174 TSPLIL
+174 TSSLIL

-202 VGLGIG
+202 LSLGVG

-217 EGVALIFRFFI
+217 AGLAVIYRFFI

-265 ITTSQMI
+265 VTTSQMI

-277 HAKGLANI
+277 HATGLANI
-285 TLLAVMAFVTIAT
+285 TLLSVMAFVTIAT

-308 MTSGLYP
+308 MTSRLYP
-315 KETSITYKV
+315 KETSITYPV
-324 ADRSQGESAYQ
+324 SDRSQGETVYQ

-342 PEKAED
+342 PEKAHD

-354 YQAGLVYDGGK
+354 YQAGLVYDGGE
-365 EIVISPETIANK
+365 EIVISPVTI
-377 EIVISPETI
+377 SDPD
-386 ANPNFSK
+386 FSK
-393 MAFTYFITQDDFRK
+393 IAFTYFITQGDFRK

-421 FMRPSE
+421 FIRPSE
-427 KPLLKKLVLGDHTF
+427 KPSLKKLVLGEQTF
-441 ENVANLDQAIFPD
+441 ENVVNLDQAILPD

-469 TVLNTVRE
+469 SVLETIRS
-477 YYESNNP
+477 YYEANNP

-495 FTDLTDEEVT
+495 FTDLTDEELVT
-505 SIGEQTGDSYNI
+505 AGILNE
-517 NDANG
+517 NG
-522 EFLGYAMQKSDFN
+522 EYLGNVMQRTDFN
-535 NLLMGFRGGFLFT
+535 NMLLGFTGGFLFT

-558 GAALIIYYKQYSE
+558 GVALIIYYKQYSE

-586 MSATAVKKTIN
+586 MSQKAVKKTIN
-597 SQTLT
+597 SQTLL
-602 VFFMPLAMATLHFV
+602 VFFMPLAMATLHFFV
-616 ISLVMLKQMLLT
+616 ALVMLKQMLMVF
-628 LGVTSSLMIYTV
+628 GVVSSSMIYTV

-646 AVALIYFVIYK
+646 AVALFYFIIYK

>member
-15 MGVFASF
+15 MGVFAPF

-45 ETMGSGAVSIGLG
+45 KTMGTGAVSIGLG
-58 VVVLTIFSVIIEIY
+58 VVVLTIFSLIMEIY
-72 SFNFLMKQRAREFG
+72 SFNFLMQQRTREFG

-99 LIASLELIM
+99 LVASIELFF
-108 IFLLVVVLGSVLAGV
+108 IFLLVIVLGSVLAGV

-153 ASLFAGIFFLLELL
+153 AFLFAGIFFLLELL
-167 AIRTIGK
+167 AIQTIGK

-180 FRASEKGEKEPKGN
+180 FRASEKGEKEPRGN
-194 VLLAALGV
+194 LLLAALGV
-202 VGLGIG
+202 LSLGAG

-217 EGVALIFRFFI
+217 AGLFVIYRFFI

-277 HAKGLANI
+277 HATGLANI

-303 TGMSS
+303 TGMAN

-315 KETSITYKV
+315 KETSITYPIS
-324 ADRSQGESAYQ
+324 DRSQGESVYQ

-342 PEKAED
+342 PEKAND
-348 SLSYLT
+348 NLSYLT
-354 YQAGLVYDGGK
+354 YQAGLVYDGGE
-365 EIVISPETIANK
+365 EIVISPETI
-377 EIVISPETI
+377 S
-386 ANPNFSK
+386 NPDFSK
-393 MAFTYFITQDDFRK
+393 MAYTYFIAQDDFRK

-412 PELAANQVA
+412 PELAANQVV
-421 FMRPSE
+421 FMRPSK
-427 KPLLKKLVLGDHTF
+427 KPSLKKLVLGDQNF
-441 ENVANLDQAIFPD
+441 ENVANLDKAIFPD

-469 TVLNTVRE
+469 SVLETIRS
-477 YYESNNP
+477 YYEANNP

-495 FTDLTDEEVT
+495 FTDLTNEEVAKV
-505 SIGEQTGDSYNI
+505 GEQSGEIYEILDE
-517 NDANG
+517 NG
-522 EFLGYAMQKSDFN
+522 EYLGNVMQRSDFN
-535 NLLMGFRGGFLFT
+535 NMLMGFTGGFLFT

-586 MSATAVKKTIN
+586 MSQQTVKKTIN
-597 SQTLT
+597 SQTLL

-616 ISLVMLKQMLLT
+616 VALVMLKQMLMMF
-628 LGVTSSLMIYTV
+628 GVVSSSMIYTV
-640 SGITLL
+640 SGLTLL
-646 AVALIYFVIYK
+646 AVVLIYFVIYK

>member
-15 MGVFASF
+15 MGVFAPF

-45 ETMGSGAVSIGLG
+45 KSMGTGAVSIGLG
-58 VVVLTIFSVIIEIY
+58 VVVLTIFSLIMEIY
-72 SFNFLMKQRAREFG
+72 SFNFLMQQRTREFG

-99 LIASLELIM
+99 LVASIELFF
-108 IFLLVVVLGSVLAGV
+108 IFLLVIVLGSALAGV

-153 ASLFAGIFFLLELL
+153 AFLFAVIFFILELL

-174 TSPLIL
+174 TSSLIL

-202 VGLGIG
+202 LSLGVG

-217 EGVALIFRFFI
+217 AGLAVIYRFFI

-241 ISFMT
+241 ISFMS

-277 HAKGLANI
+277 HATGLANI
-285 TLLAVMAFVTIAT
+285 TLLSVMAFVTIAT

-308 MTSGLYP
+308 MTSRLYP
-315 KETSITYKV
+315 KETSITYPV
-324 ADRSQGESAYQ
+324 SDRSQGETVYQ

-342 PEKAED
+342 PEKAHD

-354 YQAGLVYDGGK
+354 YQAGLVYDGGE
-365 EIVISPETIANK
+365 EIVISPVTI
-377 EIVISPETI
+377 SDPD
-386 ANPNFSK
+386 FSK
-393 MAFTYFITQDDFRK
+393 IAFTYFITQDDFRK

-412 PELAANQVA
+412 SELAANQVA
-421 FMRPSE
+421 FIRPSE
-427 KPLLKKLVLGDHTF
+427 KPSLKKLVLGEQTF
-441 ENVANLDQAIFPD
+441 ENVVNLDQAILPD

-469 TVLNTVRE
+469 SVLETIRS
-477 YYESNNP
+477 YYEANNP

-495 FTDLTDEEVT
+495 FTDMTNEEVAT
-505 SIGEQTGDSYNI
+505 LGEQAGDAYNI
-517 NDANG
+517 SDANG
-522 EFLGYAMQKSDFN
+522 EFIGYVMQKTDFN
-535 NLLMGFRGGFLFT
+535 NMIMGFIGGFLFT

-586 MSATAVKKTIN
+586 MSQQTVKKTID
-597 SQTLT
+597 SQTLL

-616 ISLVMLKQMLLT
+616 VALVMLKQMLMMF
-628 LGVTSSLMIYTV
+628 GVVSSSMIYTI

>member
-15 MGVFASF
+15 MGVFAPF

-45 ETMGSGAVSIGLG
+45 KTMGSGAVSIGLG
-58 VVVLTIFSVIIEIY
+58 VVVLTIFSVIMEIY

-99 LIASLELIM
+99 LIASLELMM

-123 FANVLYLIFVNL
+123 FSNVLYLIFVNI
-135 TNYSDLHFSI
+135 THYSDLHFGI
-145 SPLAFAMT
+145 DPLAFVMT
-153 ASLFAGIFFLLELL
+153 AFLFAGIFFLLELL

-202 VGLGIG
+202 ISLGVG

-217 EGVALIFRFFI
+217 EGLAVIYRFFI

-277 HAKGLANI
+277 HATGLANI
-285 TLLAVMAFVTIAT
+285 TLLAVIAFVTIAT

-308 MTSGLYP
+308 MTGALYP
-315 KETSITYKV
+315 KETSITYPV
-324 ADRSQGESAYQ
+324 SDRSQGEAAYQ

-342 PEKAED
+342 PEKAND
-348 SLSYLT
+348 NLSYLT
-354 YQAGLVYDGGK
+354 YQAGLVYDGGE
-365 EIVISPETIANK
+365 EIVISPETI
-377 EIVISPETI
+377 S
-386 ANPNFSK
+386 NPDFSK

-412 PELAANQVA
+412 PELAANQVV

-427 KPLLKKLVLGDHTF
+427 KPSLKKLVLGEQTF
-441 ENVANLDQAIFPD
+441 ENVANLDKAIFPD
-454 ITNTLNAAVMVVSDD
+454 ITNTINAAVMVVSDD

-495 FTDLTDEEVT
+495 FTDLTDEEVL
-505 SIGEQTGDSYNI
+505 SLGEQSGEIYEILDE
-517 NDANG
+517 NG
-522 EFLGYAMQKSDFN
+522 EYLGNVMQRTDFN
-535 NLLMGFRGGFLFT
+535 NLLMGFTGGFLFT

-586 MSATAVKKTIN
+586 MSTAAVKKTIN
-597 SQTLT
+597 SQILI
-602 VFFMPLAMATLHFV
+602 VFFMPLVMATLHFV

-628 LGVTSSLMIYTV
+628 FGVTSSLMIYTV

>member
-15 MGVFASF
+15 MGVFAPF

-45 ETMGSGAVSIGLG
+45 KSMGTGAVSIGLG
-58 VVVLTIFSVIIEIY
+58 VVVLTIFSLIMEIY
-72 SFNFLMKQRAREFG
+72 SFNFLMQQRTREFG

-99 LIASLELIM
+99 LVASIELFF
-108 IFLLVVVLGSVLAGV
+108 IFLLVIVLGSALAGV

-153 ASLFAGIFFLLELL
+153 AFLFAVIFFILELL

-174 TSPLIL
+174 TSSLIL

-202 VGLGIG
+202 LSLGVG

-217 EGVALIFRFFI
+217 AGLAVIYRFFI

-241 ISFMT
+241 ISFMS

-277 HAKGLANI
+277 HATGLANI
-285 TLLAVMAFVTIAT
+285 TLLSVMAFVTIAT

-308 MTSGLYP
+308 MTSRLYP
-315 KETSITYKV
+315 KETSITYPV
-324 ADRSQGESAYQ
+324 SDRSQGETVYQ

-342 PEKAED
+342 PEKAHD

-354 YQAGLVYDGGK
+354 YQAGLVYDGGE
-365 EIVISPETIANK
+365 EIVISPVTI
-377 EIVISPETI
+377 SDPD
-386 ANPNFSK
+386 FSK
-393 MAFTYFITQDDFRK
+393 IAFTYFITQDDFRK

-421 FMRPSE
+421 FIRPSE
-427 KPLLKKLVLGDHTF
+427 KPSLKKLVLGEQTF
-441 ENVANLDQAIFPD
+441 ENVVNLDQAIFPD
-454 ITNTLNAAVMVVSDD
+454 ITNTLNAAVIVVSDD

-477 YYESNNP
+477 YYESNKP
-484 QGYQVSLDYRV
+484 QGYPVSLDYRV
-495 FTDLTDEEVT
+495 FTDLTNEEVA
-505 SIGEQTGDSYNI
+505 SIGQQTGDSYNI

-535 NLLMGFRGGFLFT
+535 NMLLGFTGGFLFT

-558 GAALIIYYKQYSE
+558 GVALIIYYKQYSE

-586 MSATAVKKTIN
+586 MSQKAVKKTIN
-597 SQTLT
+597 SQTLL
-602 VFFMPLAMATLHFV
+602 VFFMPLAMATLHFF
-616 ISLVMLKQMLLT
+616 IALVMLKQMLMVF
-628 LGVTSSLMIYTV
+628 GVVSSSMIYTV

-646 AVALIYFVIYK
+646 AVALFYFIIYK

>member
-15 MGVFASF
+15 MGVFAPF

-58 VVVLTIFSVIIEIY
+58 VVVLTIFSVIMEIY

-99 LIASLELIM
+99 LIASLELMM

-135 TNYSDLHFSI
+135 TNYSDLHFGI
-145 SPLAFAMT
+145 APLAFVMT
-153 ASLFAGIFFLLELL
+153 AFLFAGIFFLLELL

-202 VGLGIG
+202 LGLGVG

-217 EGVALIFRFFI
+217 AGVAVIFRFFI

-246 WYLKARRKNKRYF
+246 WYLKARRKNKGYF

-277 HAKGLANI
+277 HATGLANI

-365 EIVISPETIANK
+365 EIVISPETIAN
-377 EIVISPETI
+377 PD
-386 ANPNFSK
+386 FSK
-393 MAFTYFITQDDFRK
+393 IAFTYFVTQDDFRK

-421 FMRPSE
+421 FIRPSE
-427 KPLLKKLVLGDHTF
+427 MPLLEKVTLGDSTF
-441 ENVANLDQAIFPD
+441 ENVVNLDTAIFPD

-469 TVLNTVRE
+469 SVLETIRS

-495 FTDLTDEEVT
+495 FTDLTDEEVA
-505 SIGEQTGDSYNI
+505 SIGEQAGDSYNI

-628 LGVTSSLMIYTV
+628 FGVTSSLMIYTV

>member
-15 MGVFASF
+15 MGVFAPF

-45 ETMGSGAVSIGLG
+45 KSMGTGAVSIGLG
-58 VVVLTIFSVIIEIY
+58 VVVLTIFSLIMEIY
-72 SFNFLMKQRAREFG
+72 SFNFLMQQRTREFG
-86 LYNMLGMNKKKVA
+86 LYNVLGMNKKKVA
-99 LIASLELIM
+99 LVASIELFF
-108 IFLLVVVLGSVLAGV
+108 IFLLVIVLGSALAGV

-153 ASLFAGIFFLLELL
+153 AFLFAVIFFILELL

-180 FRASEKGEKEPKGN
+180 FRASEKGEKEPRGN
-194 VLLAALGV
+194 LLLAALGV
-202 VGLGIG
+202 LSLGVG
-208 YYLSLSSKA
+208 YYLSLSSQSA
-217 EGVALIFRFFI
+217 GLAVIYRFFI

-277 HAKGLANI
+277 HATGLANI

-303 TGMSS
+303 TGMAN

-315 KETSITYKV
+315 KETSITYHV

-348 SLSYLT
+348 SLTYMT

-365 EIVISPETIANK
+365 EIVISPETIAN
-377 EIVISPETI
+377 PD
-386 ANPNFSK
+386 FSK

-427 KPLLKKLVLGDHTF
+427 KPSLEKVSLGDSSF
-441 ENVANLDQAIFPD
+441 ENVANLDAAIFPD

-469 TVLNTVRE
+469 SVLETIRS
-477 YYESNNP
+477 YYEANNP

-495 FTDLTDEEVT
+495 FTDMTNEELAKV
-505 SIGEQTGDSYNI
+505 GDAYNI
-517 NDANG
+517 SDANG
-522 EFLGYAMQKSDFN
+522 EFIGYVMQKTDFN
-535 NLLMGFRGGFLFT
+535 NMIMGFTGGFLFT

-586 MSATAVKKTIN
+586 MSQQTVKKTID
-597 SQTLT
+597 SQTLL

-616 ISLVMLKQMLLT
+616 VALVMLKQMLMMF
-628 LGVTSSLMIYTV
+628 GVVSSSMIYTI

>member
-15 MGVFASF
+15 MGVFAPF

-45 ETMGSGAVSIGLG
+45 KTMGSGAISIGLG
-58 VVVLTIFSVIIEIY
+58 VVVLTIFSVIMEIY
-72 SFNFLMKQRAREFG
+72 SFNFLMNQRAREFG

-99 LIASLELIM
+99 LIASLELMM

-135 TNYSDLHFSI
+135 TNYSDLHFGI
-145 SPLAFAMT
+145 APLAFAMT
-153 ASLFAGIFFLLELL
+153 AFLFAGIFFLLELL

-180 FRASEKGEKEPKGN
+180 FRASEKGEREPKGN

-202 VGLGIG
+202 VGLGVG

-217 EGVALIFRFFI
+217 EGVAVIFRFFI

-277 HAKGLANI
+277 HATGLANI

-308 MTSGLYP
+308 MTGALYP
-315 KETSITYKV
+315 KETSITYPV
-324 ADRSQGESAYQ
+324 SDRSQGEAAYQ

-342 PEKAED
+342 PEKAND
-348 SLSYLT
+348 NLSYLT
-354 YQAGLVYDGGK
+354 YQAGLVYDGG
-365 EIVISPETIANK
+365 E

-386 ANPNFSK
+386 ANPDFSK
-393 MAFTYFITQDDFRK
+393 IAFTYFITQDDFRK

-412 PELAANQVA
+412 PELAANQVV

-427 KPLLKKLVLGDHTF
+427 KPLLKKLVLGDQTF
-441 ENVANLDQAIFPD
+441 ENVANLDKAIFPD
-454 ITNTLNAAVMVVSDD
+454 ITNTINAAVMVVSDD

-495 FTDLTDEEVT
+495 FTDLTDEEVL
-505 SIGEQTGDSYNI
+505 SLGEQSGEIYEILDE
-517 NDANG
+517 NG
-522 EFLGYAMQKSDFN
+522 EYLGNVMQRADFI

-586 MSATAVKKTIN
+586 MSAAAVKKTIN
-597 SQTLT
+597 SQTLL

-628 LGVTSSLMIYTV
+628 FGVTSSLMIYTV

-646 AVALIYFVIYK
+646 AVVFIYFVIYK

>member
-15 MGVFASF
+15 IGVFAPF
-22 VLASLVLF
+22 VLASIVLF

-45 ETMGSGAVSIGLG
+45 KSMGTGAVSIGLG
-58 VVVLTIFSVIIEIY
+58 VVVLTIFSVIMEIY

-99 LIASLELIM
+99 LIASLELMM

-135 TNYSDLHFSI
+135 THYSDLHFGI
-145 SPLAFAMT
+145 EPLAFVMT
-153 ASLFAGIFFLLELL
+153 AFLFAGFFFLLELL

-202 VGLGIG
+202 LSLGVG

-217 EGVALIFRFFI
+217 AGLAVIYRFFI

-277 HAKGLANI
+277 HATGLANI

-308 MTSGLYP
+308 MTGALYP

-324 ADRSQGESAYQ
+324 SDRSQGEMAFQ

-342 PEKAED
+342 PEKSEN
-348 SLSYLT
+348 SLSYMT
-354 YQAGLVYDGGK
+354 YQAGLVYDGGE
-365 EIVISPETIANK
+365 EIVISPETI
-377 EIVISPETI
+377 S
-386 ANPNFSK
+386 NPDFSK

-412 PELAANQVA
+412 PELAANQVV

-427 KPLLKKLVLGDHTF
+427 KPSLKKLVLGNQSF
-441 ENVANLDQAIFPD
+441 ENVANLDKAIFPD

-469 TVLNTVRE
+469 SVLETIRS
-477 YYESNNP
+477 YYEANNP

-495 FTDLTDEEVT
+495 FTDLTNEEVAKV
-505 SIGEQTGDSYNI
+505 GEQSGEIYEILDE
-517 NDANG
+517 NG
-522 EFLGYAMQKSDFN
+522 EYLGNVMQRSDFTN
-535 NLLMGFRGGFLFT
+535 MLMGFTGGFLFT

-586 MSATAVKKTIN
+586 MSQQTVKKTIN
-597 SQTLT
+597 SQTLL

-616 ISLVMLKQMLLT
+616 VALVMLKQMLMMF
-628 LGVTSSLMIYTV
+628 GVVSSSMIYTV
-640 SGITLL
+640 SGLTLL
-646 AVALIYFVIYK
+646 AVVLIYFVIYK

>member
-15 MGVFASF
+15 MGVFAPF

-45 ETMGSGAVSIGLG
+45 KTMGTGAVSIGLG
-58 VVVLTIFSVIIEIY
+58 VVVLTIFSLIMEIY
-72 SFNFLMKQRAREFG
+72 SFNFLMQQRTREFG

-99 LIASLELIM
+99 LVASIELLF
-108 IFLLVVVLGSVLAGV
+108 IFLLVVVIGSALAGV
-123 FANVLYLIFVNL
+123 FSNVLYLIFVNL
-135 TNYSDLHFSI
+135 TNFSDLHFSI
-145 SPLAFAMT
+145 SALAFVMT
-153 ASLFAGIFFLLELL
+153 AFLFAGIFFILELL

-180 FRASEKGEKEPKGN
+180 FRASEKGEKEPRGN
-194 VLLAALGV
+194 LLLAALAVLSLGV
-202 VGLGIG
+202 G
-208 YYLSLSSKA
+208 YYLSLSSKSA
-217 EGVALIFRFFI
+217 GVAVIYRFFI

-277 HAKGLANI
+277 HATGLANI

-303 TGMSS
+303 TGMAN

-315 KETSITYKV
+315 KETSITYPV
-324 ADRSQGESAYQ
+324 ADRSQGEMAFQ

-342 PEKAED
+342 PEKAKD

-354 YQAGLVYDGGK
+354 YQAGLVYDGG
-365 EIVISPETIANK
+365 S

-386 ANPNFSK
+386 ANPDFSK
-393 MAFTYFITQDDFRK
+393 MAVTYFISQDDFRK

-412 PELAANQVA
+412 PELVANQVA

-427 KPLLKKLVLGDHTF
+427 KPSLEKVTLGDSSF
-441 ENVANLDQAIFPD
+441 ENVANLDTATFPD
-454 ITNTLNAAVMVVSDD
+454 IINTLNAAVMVVSDD
-469 TVLNTVRE
+469 SVLETIRS

-484 QGYQVSLDYRV
+484 QGYTTSLDYRV
-495 FTDLTDEEVT
+495 FTDMTKEEVAK
-505 SIGEQTGDSYNI
+505 IGERAGNI
-517 NDANG
+517 YTILDENG
-522 EFLGYAMQKSDFN
+522 EYVGNIMQRTDFN
-535 NLLMGFRGGFLFT
+535 NMLMGFTGGFLFT

-586 MSATAVKKTIN
+586 MSQQAVKKTIN
-597 SQTLT
+597 SQTLL

-616 ISLVMLKQMLLT
+616 VALVMLKQMLMMF
-628 LGVTSSLMIYTV
+628 GVVSSSMIYTV

-646 AVALIYFVIYK
+646 AVVLIYFVIYK

>member
-15 MGVFASF
+15 MGVFAPF

-45 ETMGSGAVSIGLG
+45 KTMGSGAISIGLG
-58 VVVLTIFSVIIEIY
+58 VVVLTIFSVIMEIY

-99 LIASLELIM
+99 LIASIELMM

-123 FANVLYLIFVNL
+123 FSNVLYLIFVNI
-135 TNYSDLHFSI
+135 THYSDLHFGI
-145 SPLAFAMT
+145 APLAFVMT
-153 ASLFAGIFFLLELL
+153 AFLFAGIFFLLELL

-180 FRASEKGEKEPKGN
+180 FRASEKGEKEPRGN
-194 VLLAALGV
+194 FLLAALGV
-202 VGLGIG
+202 LSLGVG
-208 YYLSLSSKA
+208 YYLSLSSQSA
-217 EGVALIFRFFI
+217 GVGVIIRFFI

-277 HAKGLANI
+277 HATGLANI

-315 KETSITYKV
+315 KETFITYKV

-365 EIVISPETIANK
+365 EIVISPETIAN
-377 EIVISPETI
+377 PD
-386 ANPNFSK
+386 FSK
-393 MAFTYFITQDDFRK
+393 IAFTYFVTQDDFRK

-421 FMRPSE
+421 FIRPSE
-427 KPLLKKLVLGDHTF
+427 MPLLEKVTLGDSTF
-441 ENVANLDQAIFPD
+441 ENVVNLDTAIFPD

-469 TVLNTVRE
+469 TVLDAFRE

-484 QGYQVSLDYRV
+484 QGYLVSLDYRV
-495 FTDLTDEEVT
+495 FTDLTNEEVAKV
-505 SIGEQTGDSYNI
+505 GEQAGDIYEILDES
-517 NDANG
+517 G
-522 EFLGYAMQKSDFN
+522 EYLGNVMQRTDFN
-535 NLLMGFRGGFLFT
+535 NLLMGFTGGFLFT

-586 MSATAVKKTIN
+586 MSAAAVKKTIN
-597 SQTLT
+597 SQILI

-628 LGVTSSLMIYTV
+628 FGVTSSLMIYTV

>member
-15 MGVFASF
+15 MGVFAPF

-45 ETMGSGAVSIGLG
+45 KTMGSGAVSIGLG
-58 VVVLTIFSVIIEIY
+58 VVVLTIFSVIMEIY

-99 LIASLELIM
+99 LIASLELMM

-123 FANVLYLIFVNL
+123 FANVLYLIFVNI
-135 TNYSDLHFSI
+135 THYSDLHFGI
-145 SPLAFAMT
+145 APLAFVMT
-153 ASLFAGIFFLLELL
+153 AFLFAGIFFLLELL

-180 FRASEKGEKEPKGN
+180 FRASEKGEKEPRGN
-194 VLLAALGV
+194 FLLAALGV
-202 VGLGIG
+202 LSLGVG
-208 YYLSLSSKA
+208 YYLSLSSQSA
-217 EGVALIFRFFI
+217 GVGVIIRFFI

-277 HAKGLANI
+277 HATGLANI

-365 EIVISPETIANK
+365 EIVISPETIAN
-377 EIVISPETI
+377 PD
-386 ANPNFSK
+386 FSK
-393 MAFTYFITQDDFRK
+393 IAFTYFVTQDDFRK

-421 FMRPSE
+421 FIRPSE
-427 KPLLKKLVLGDHTF
+427 MPLLEKVTLGDSTF
-441 ENVANLDQAIFPD
+441 ENVVNLDQAIFPD

-469 TVLNTVRE
+469 TVLDAVRE

-484 QGYQVSLDYRV
+484 QGSLVSLDYRV
-495 FTDLTDEEVT
+495 FTDLTDEEVAKV
-505 SIGEQTGDSYNI
+505 GEQAGDTYNI
-517 NDANG
+517 SDANG
-522 EFLGYAMQKSDFN
+522 ESFGYAMQKTDFN
-535 NLLMGFRGGFLFT
+535 NMLMGLRGGFLFT

-586 MSATAVKKTIN
+586 MSAAAVKKTIN

>member
-15 MGVFASF
+15 MGVFAPF

-45 ETMGSGAVSIGLG
+45 KTMGTGAVSIGLG
-58 VVVLTIFSVIIEIY
+58 VVVLTIFSLIMEIY
-72 SFNFLMKQRAREFG
+72 SFNFLMQQRTREFG

-99 LIASLELIM
+99 LVASIELFF
-108 IFLLVVVLGSVLAGV
+108 IFLLVIVLGSALAGV

-153 ASLFAGIFFLLELL
+153 AFLFTGIFFILELL

-180 FRASEKGEKEPKGN
+180 FRASEKGEKEPRGN
-194 VLLAALGV
+194 LLLAALGV
-202 VGLGIG
+202 LSLGVG

-217 EGVALIFRFFI
+217 AGVGVIYRFFI

-233 IAGTYLFY
+233 VAGTYLFY

-259 YTPEHF
+259 YKPEHF

-277 HAKGLANI
+277 HATGLANI

-308 MTSGLYP
+308 MTGALYP
-315 KETSITYKV
+315 KETSITYPV
-324 ADRSQGESAYQ
+324 SDRSQGEAVYQ

-342 PEKAED
+342 PEKSEN
-348 SLSYLT
+348 SLTYLT
-354 YQAGLVYDGGK
+354 YQAGLVYDGGE
-365 EIVISPETIANK
+365 EIVISPETI
-377 EIVISPETI
+377 S
-386 ANPNFSK
+386 NPDFSK

-427 KPLLKKLVLGDHTF
+427 KPSLKKLIFGDQNF

-469 TVLNTVRE
+469 SVLETIRS
-477 YYESNNP
+477 YYEANNP

-495 FTDLTDEEVT
+495 FTDLTDEELVT
-505 SIGEQTGDSYNI
+505 AGILNE
-517 NDANG
+517 NG
-522 EFLGYAMQKSDFN
+522 EYLGNVMQRTDFN
-535 NLLMGFRGGFLFT
+535 NMLMGFTGGFLFT

-571 GHEDKKSYKILQEVG
+571 GYEDKKSYKILQEVG
-586 MSATAVKKTIN
+586 MSQQAVKKTIN
-597 SQTLT
+597 SQTLL

-616 ISLVMLKQMLLT
+616 VALVMLKQMLMMF
-628 LGVTSSLMIYTV
+628 GVVSSSMIYTV

-646 AVALIYFVIYK
+646 AVALIYFIIYK

>member
-15 MGVFASF
+15 MGVFAPF

-45 ETMGSGAVSIGLG
+45 KSMGTGAVSIGLG
-58 VVVLTIFSVIIEIY
+58 VVVLTIFSLIMEIY
-72 SFNFLMKQRAREFG
+72 SFNFLMQQRTREFG

-99 LIASLELIM
+99 LVASIELFF
-108 IFLLVVVLGSVLAGV
+108 IFLLVIVLGSALAGV

-153 ASLFAGIFFLLELL
+153 AFLFAVIFFILELL

-174 TSPLIL
+174 TSSLIL

-202 VGLGIG
+202 LSLGVG

-217 EGVALIFRFFI
+217 AGLAVIYRFFI

-265 ITTSQMI
+265 VTTSQMI

-277 HAKGLANI
+277 HATGLANI
-285 TLLAVMAFVTIAT
+285 TLLSVMAFVTIAT

-308 MTSGLYP
+308 MTSRLYP
-315 KETSITYKV
+315 KETSITYPV
-324 ADRSQGESAYQ
+324 SDRSQGETVYQ

-342 PEKAED
+342 PEKAHD

-354 YQAGLVYDGGK
+354 YQAGLVYDGGE
-365 EIVISPETIANK
+365 EIVISPVTI
-377 EIVISPETI
+377 SDPD
-386 ANPNFSK
+386 FSK
-393 MAFTYFITQDDFRK
+393 IAFTYFITQGDFRK

-421 FMRPSE
+421 FIRPSE
-427 KPLLKKLVLGDHTF
+427 KPSLKKLVLGEQTF
-441 ENVANLDQAIFPD
+441 ENVVNLDQAILPD

-469 TVLNTVRE
+469 SVLETIRS
-477 YYESNNP
+477 YYQANNP

-495 FTDLTDEEVT
+495 FTDMTNEEVAT
-505 SIGEQTGDSYNI
+505 LGEQAGDAYNI
-517 NDANG
+517 SDANG
-522 EFLGYAMQKSDFN
+522 EYLGNVMQRTDFN
-535 NLLMGFRGGFLFT
+535 NMLLGFTGGFLFT

-558 GAALIIYYKQYSE
+558 GVALIIYYKQYSE

-586 MSATAVKKTIN
+586 MSQKAVKKTIN
-597 SQTLT
+597 SQTLL
-602 VFFMPLAMATLHFV
+602 VFFMPLAMATLHFFV
-616 ISLVMLKQMLLT
+616 ALVMLKQMLMVF
-628 LGVTSSLMIYTV
+628 GVVSSSMIYTV

-646 AVALIYFVIYK
+646 AVALFYFIIYK

>member
-15 MGVFASF
+15 MGVFAPF

-58 VVVLTIFSVIIEIY
+58 VVVLTIFSVIMEIY

-99 LIASLELIM
+99 LIASLELMM

-135 TNYSDLHFSI
+135 TNYSDLHFGI
-145 SPLAFAMT
+145 APLAFAMT
-153 ASLFAGIFFLLELL
+153 AFLFAGIFFILELL

-180 FRASEKGEKEPKGN
+180 FSASEKGEKEPRGN
-194 VLLAALGV
+194 FLLAALGV
-202 VGLGIG
+202 LSLGVG
-208 YYLSLSSKA
+208 YYLSLSSQSA
-217 EGVALIFRFFI
+217 GVGVIYRFFI

-246 WYLKARRKNKRYF
+246 WYLKARRKNKGYF

-277 HAKGLANI
+277 HATGLANI

-365 EIVISPETIANK
+365 EIVISPETIAN
-377 EIVISPETI
+377 PD
-386 ANPNFSK
+386 FSK
-393 MAFTYFITQDDFRK
+393 IAFTYFVTQDDFRK

-421 FMRPSE
+421 FIRPSE
-427 KPLLKKLVLGDHTF
+427 MPLLEKVTLGDSTF
-441 ENVANLDQAIFPD
+441 ENVVNLDTAIFPD

-469 TVLNTVRE
+469 SVLETIRS

-495 FTDLTDEEVT
+495 FTDMTNEEVAT
-505 SIGEQTGDSYNI
+505 LGEQAGDAYNI
-517 NDANG
+517 SDANG
-522 EFLGYAMQKSDFN
+522 ESLGYVMQKTDFTN
-535 NLLMGFRGGFLFT
+535 MIMGFTGGFLFT

-586 MSATAVKKTIN
+586 MSQQAVKKTIN
-597 SQTLT
+597 SQTLL

-616 ISLVMLKQMLLT
+616 VALVMLKQMLMMF
-628 LGVTSSLMIYTV
+628 GVVSSSMIYTV

>member
-15 MGVFASF
+15 MGVFAPF

-45 ETMGSGAVSIGLG
+45 KSMGTGAVSIGLG
-58 VVVLTIFSVIIEIY
+58 VVVLTIFSLIMEIY
-72 SFNFLMKQRAREFG
+72 SFNFLMQQRTREFG

-99 LIASLELIM
+99 LVASIELFF
-108 IFLLVVVLGSVLAGV
+108 IFLLVIVLGSALAGV

-153 ASLFAGIFFLLELL
+153 AFLFAVIFFILELL

-174 TSPLIL
+174 TSSLIL

-202 VGLGIG
+202 LSLGVG

-217 EGVALIFRFFI
+217 AGLAVIYRFFI

-265 ITTSQMI
+265 VTTSQMI

-277 HAKGLANI
+277 HATGLANI
-285 TLLAVMAFVTIAT
+285 TLLSVMAFVTIAT

-308 MTSGLYP
+308 MTSRLYP
-315 KETSITYKV
+315 KETSITYPV
-324 ADRSQGESAYQ
+324 SDRSQGETVYQ

-342 PEKAED
+342 PEKAHD

-354 YQAGLVYDGGK
+354 YQAGLVYDGGE
-365 EIVISPETIANK
+365 EIVISPVTI
-377 EIVISPETI
+377 SDPD
-386 ANPNFSK
+386 FSK
-393 MAFTYFITQDDFRK
+393 IAFTYFITQGDFRK

-421 FMRPSE
+421 FIRPSE
-427 KPLLKKLVLGDHTF
+427 KPSLKKLVLGEQTF
-441 ENVANLDQAIFPD
+441 ENVVNLDQAILPD

-469 TVLNTVRE
+469 SVLETIRSH
-477 YYESNNP
+477 YEANNP

-495 FTDLTDEEVT
+495 FTDMTNEEVAT
-505 SIGEQTGDSYNI
+505 LGEQAGDAYNI
-517 NDANG
+517 SDANG
-522 EFLGYAMQKSDFN
+522 EYLGNVMQRTDFN
-535 NLLMGFRGGFLFT
+535 NMLLGFTGGFLFT

-558 GAALIIYYKQYSE
+558 GVALIIYYKQYSE

-586 MSATAVKKTIN
+586 MSQKAVKKTIN
-597 SQTLT
+597 SQTLL
-602 VFFMPLAMATLHFV
+602 VFFMPLAMATLHFFV
-616 ISLVMLKQMLLT
+616 ALVMLKQMLMVF
-628 LGVTSSLMIYTV
+628 GVVSSSMIYTV

-646 AVALIYFVIYK
+646 AVALFYFIIYK

>member
-15 MGVFASF
+15 IGVFAPF

-45 ETMGSGAVSIGLG
+45 KTMGTGAVSIGLG
-58 VVVLTIFSVIIEIY
+58 VVVLTIFSLIMEIY
-72 SFNFLMKQRAREFG
+72 SFNFLMQQRTREFG

-99 LIASLELIM
+99 LVASIELFF
-108 IFLLVVVLGSVLAGV
+108 IFLLVIVLGSALAGV

-153 ASLFAGIFFLLELL
+153 AFLFAGIFFILELL

-180 FRASEKGEKEPKGN
+180 FRASEKGEKEPRGN
-194 VLLAALGV
+194 LLLAALGV
-202 VGLGIG
+202 LSLGVG

-217 EGVALIFRFFI
+217 AGVGVIYRFFI

-233 IAGTYLFY
+233 VAGTYLFY

-259 YTPEHF
+259 YTSEHF

-277 HAKGLANI
+277 HATGLANI

-308 MTSGLYP
+308 MTGALYP
-315 KETSITYKV
+315 KETSITYPIS
-324 ADRSQGESAYQ
+324 DRSQGEAAYQ

-342 PEKAED
+342 PEKAND
-348 SLSYLT
+348 SLTYLT
-354 YQAGLVYDGGK
+354 YQAGLVYDGGS
-365 EIVISPETIANK
+365 EIVISPETI
-377 EIVISPETI
+377 S
-386 ANPNFSK
+386 NPDFSK

-427 KPLLKKLVLGDHTF
+427 KTSLKKLVLGEQTF
-441 ENVANLDQAIFPD
+441 ENVANLDKAIFPD

-469 TVLNTVRE
+469 SVLETIRSYFE
-477 YYESNNP
+477 ANNP

-495 FTDLTDEEVT
+495 FTDLTDEELVT
-505 SIGEQTGDSYNI
+505 AGILNE
-517 NDANG
+517 NG
-522 EFLGYAMQKSDFN
+522 EYLGNVMQRTDFN
-535 NLLMGFRGGFLFT
+535 NMLMGFTGGFLFT

-571 GHEDKKSYKILQEVG
+571 GYEDKKSYKILQEVG
-586 MSATAVKKTIN
+586 MSQKAVKKTIN
-597 SQTLT
+597 SQTLL

-616 ISLVMLKQMLLT
+616 VALVMLKQMLMMF
-628 LGVTSSLMIYTV
+628 GVVSSGMIYTV

-646 AVALIYFVIYK
+646 AVALIYFIIYK

>member
-15 MGVFASF
+15 MGVFAPF

-30 TLICSMFLLMLSPVM
+30 TLMCSMFLLMLSPVM
-45 ETMGSGAVSIGLG
+45 KTMGTGAVSIGLG
-58 VVVLTIFSVIIEIY
+58 VVVLTIFSLIMEIY
-72 SFNFLMKQRAREFG
+72 SFNFLMQQRAREFG

-99 LIASLELIM
+99 LVASIELFF
-108 IFLLVVVLGSVLAGV
+108 IFLLVIVLGSALAGV
-123 FANVLYLIFVNL
+123 FSNVLYLIFVNL
-135 TNYSDLHFSI
+135 TSYGDLHFSI
-145 SPLAFAMT
+145 SPLAFVLT
-153 ASLFAGIFFLLELL
+153 AFLFAGIFFILELL

-180 FRASEKGEKEPKGN
+180 FRASEKGEKEPRGN
-194 VLLAALGV
+194 LLLAALGV
-202 VGLGIG
+202 LSLGVG
-208 YYLSLSSKA
+208 YYLSLSSQSA
-217 EGVALIFRFFI
+217 GVGVIYRFFI

-277 HAKGLANI
+277 HATGLANI

-303 TGMSS
+303 TGMTN

-315 KETSITYKV
+315 KETSITNPV
-324 ADRSQGESAYQ
+324 ANRSQGEMAFQ

-342 PEKAED
+342 PEKAND

-354 YQAGLVYDGGK
+354 YQAGLVYDGGS
-365 EIVISPETIANK
+365 EIV
-377 EIVISPETI
+377 VSPETI
-386 ANPNFSK
+386 ANPDFSK

-412 PELAANQVA
+412 PALAANQVA
-421 FMRPSE
+421 FIRPSE
-427 KPLLKKLVLGDHTF
+427 MPSLEKVTLGDSTF
-441 ENVANLDQAIFPD
+441 ENVANLDTAIFPD

-469 TVLNTVRE
+469 SVLETIRS
-477 YYESNNP
+477 YYEANNP
-484 QGYQVSLDYRV
+484 QGYTISLDYRV
-495 FTDLTDEEVT
+495 FTDMTKEEVL
-505 SIGEQTGDSYNI
+505 SLGEQAGDMYHI
-517 NDANG
+517 LDENG
-522 EFLGYAMQKSDFN
+522 EYLGNVMQRTDFN
-535 NLLMGFRGGFLFT
+535 NLLMGFTGGFLFT

-586 MSATAVKKTIN
+586 MSQQAVKKTIN
-597 SQTLT
+597 SQTLL

-616 ISLVMLKQMLLT
+616 VALVMLKQMLMMF
-628 LGVTSSLMIYTV
+628 GVVSSSMIYTV

>member
-15 MGVFASF
+15 MGVFAPF

-30 TLICSMFLLMLSPVM
+30 TLICSMFLIMLSPVM
-45 ETMGSGAVSIGLG
+45 KTMGSGAISIGLG
-58 VVVLTIFSVIIEIY
+58 VIILTIFSVIMEIY

-99 LIASLELIM
+99 LIASLELMM

-123 FANVLYLIFVNL
+123 FANVLYLIFVNI
-135 TNYSDLHFSI
+135 THYSDLHFGI
-145 SPLAFAMT
+145 EPLAFVMT
-153 ASLFAGIFFLLELL
+153 AFLFAGFFFLLELL

-180 FRASEKGEKEPKGN
+180 FRASEKGEREPKGN

-202 VGLGIG
+202 FSLGMG

-217 EGVALIFRFFI
+217 EGLAVIYRFFI

-277 HAKGLANI
+277 HATGLANI

-308 MTSGLYP
+308 MTGALYP

-324 ADRSQGESAYQ
+324 TDRSQGEMAFQ

-342 PEKAED
+342 PEKADD

-354 YQAGLVYDGGK
+354 YQAGLVYDGGE
-365 EIVISPETIANK
+365 EIVISPKN
-377 EIVISPETI
+377 IS
-386 ANPNFSK
+386 NPDFSK

-412 PELAANQVA
+412 PELAANQVV

-427 KPLLKKLVLGDHTF
+427 KPSLKKLVLGDQSF
-441 ENVANLDQAIFPD
+441 ENVANLDKAIFPD

-469 TVLNTVRE
+469 TVLNAVRE

-484 QGYQVSLDYRV
+484 QGYLVSLDYRV
-495 FTDLTDEEVT
+495 FTDLTDEEVL
-505 SIGEQTGDSYNI
+505 SLGEQSGEIYEILDE
-517 NDANG
+517 NG
-522 EFLGYAMQKSDFN
+522 EYLGNVMQRTDFN
-535 NLLMGFRGGFLFT
+535 NLLMGFTGGFLFT

-586 MSATAVKKTIN
+586 MSQKAVKKTIN

-602 VFFMPLAMATLHFV
+602 VFFMPLVMATLHFV
-616 ISLVMLKQMLLT
+616 IALIMLKQMLLSF
-628 LGVTSSLMIYTV
+628 GVTSSLMIYTV

-646 AVALIYFVIYK
+646 AVTLIYFVIYK

>member
-15 MGVFASF
+15 MGVFAPF

-45 ETMGSGAVSIGLG
+45 KSMGTGAVSIGLG
-58 VVVLTIFSVIIEIY
+58 VVVLTIFSLIMEIY
-72 SFNFLMKQRAREFG
+72 SFNFLMQQRTREFG
-86 LYNMLGMNKKKVA
+86 LYNVLGMNKKKVA
-99 LIASLELIM
+99 LVASIELFF
-108 IFLLVVVLGSVLAGV
+108 IFLLVIVLGSALAGV

-153 ASLFAGIFFLLELL
+153 AFLFAVIFFILELL

-202 VGLGIG
+202 LSLGVG

-217 EGVALIFRFFI
+217 AGLAVIYRFFI

-277 HAKGLANI
+277 HATGLANI
-285 TLLAVMAFVTIAT
+285 TLLSVMAFVTIAT

-308 MTSGLYP
+308 MTSRLYP
-315 KETSITYKV
+315 KETSITYPV
-324 ADRSQGESAYQ
+324 SDRSQGETVYQ

-342 PEKAED
+342 PEKAHD

-354 YQAGLVYDGGK
+354 YQAGLVYDGGE
-365 EIVISPETIANK
+365 EIVISPVTI
-377 EIVISPETI
+377 SDPD
-386 ANPNFSK
+386 FSK
-393 MAFTYFITQDDFRK
+393 IAFTYFITQDDFRK

-421 FMRPSE
+421 FIRPSE
-427 KPLLKKLVLGDHTF
+427 KPSLKKLVLGEQTF
-441 ENVANLDQAIFPD
+441 ENVVNLDQAIFPD
-454 ITNTLNAAVMVVSDD
+454 ITNTLNAAVMVVGDD
-469 TVLNTVRE
+469 SVLETVRS
-477 YYESNNP
+477 YYEANNP

-495 FTDLTDEEVT
+495 FTDLTDEEVA
-505 SIGEQTGDSYNI
+505 SIGQQTGDSYTI

-522 EFLGYAMQKSDFN
+522 EFLGYAMQKSDLN
-535 NLLMGFRGGFLFT
+535 NMLLGFTGGFLFT

-558 GAALIIYYKQYSE
+558 GVALIIYYKQYSE

-586 MSATAVKKTIN
+586 MSQKAVKKTIN
-597 SQTLT
+597 SQTLL
-602 VFFMPLAMATLHFV
+602 VFFMPLAMATLHFFV
-616 ISLVMLKQMLLT
+616 SLVMLKQMLMVF
-628 LGVTSSLMIYTV
+628 GVVSSSMIYTV

-646 AVALIYFVIYK
+646 AVALFYFIIYK